1 MAQLSSHNARTRH
14 WWPSQQT
21 ETTITREQ
29 GRISERH
36 AYLYL
41 RLDERNT
48 TGWLRRRRTV
58 AGEREVFHQIP
69 THSKSVDPLV
79 PSTVA
84 ARANVNFGHV
94 RIIHVVRQLQ
104 MHERRATPPTATATM
119 VRDRTNERGFRGAV
133 EAALCR
139 AALVALKPR
148 DDTDGGHQCAGR
160 RTSVIERRDR
170 AAR

>member
-1 MAQLSSHNARTRH
+1 M
-14 WWPSQQT
+14 
-21 ETTITREQ
+21 
-29 GRISERH
+29 
-36 AYLYL
+36 
-41 RLDERNT
+41 
-48 TGWLRRRRTV
+48 
-58 AGEREVFHQIP
+58 
-69 THSKSVDPLV
+69 
-79 PSTVA
+79 
-84 ARANVNFGHV
+84 NVGHV

-170 AAR
+170 AAAVGRPLAWSTWDGGSAVGGIAGERL